1 MDLYKLELKRLL
13 KIKYIRVLI
22 IFSILVTIFLLIKTI
37 SLEKY
42 IYIDDNGIENTAIGL
57 NAISMKKKDW
67 TLYGGEV
74 TPEKIARD
82 LNQYQKVAKEYKII
96 SLNQYHLFLEEY
108 KEDNTHL
115 RDISK
120 SEYYKKIAPIENI
133 VEKLEKIYSFS
144 SSKSNIQNLTE
155 EDALNFYNKSLEYTN
170 SSIKMHEPKN
180 YKKLIKYYDNLSLHI
195 KTPFIYY
202 PLSNFK
208 ILDYLMILIFIL
220 TIVSIIIAI
229 PIFTGKYQKKAND
242 ILYCTKLGSKY
253 FLKTK
258 IISCLILCSLIYL
271 ICITIYF
278 IVINTIYGW
287 DTRKT
292 SIQML
297 FNIDLLTFSSINFG
311 QVQLI
316 AIVFKLLALISTV
329 CFILLISSITKSVY
343 MSGIIFFLVYIIQ
356 ILFPEIFNFSATML
370 FNCILPT
377 GGLLP
382 IDGLIYSDSQY
393 YYSIDEFNLFYN
405 LIYNIN
411 FSHIVPL
418 SFWPLIAF
426 FVMRLFEIP
435 ILIYLTIYFYCR
447 ESINKLYY

>member
-1 MDLYKLELKRLL
+1 
-13 KIKYIRVLI
+13 
-22 IFSILVTIFLLIKTI
+22 
-37 SLEKY
+37 
-42 IYIDDNGIENTAIGL
+42 
-57 NAISMKKKDW
+57 
-67 TLYGGEV
+67 
-74 TPEKIARD
+74 
-82 LNQYQKVAKEYKII
+82 
-96 SLNQYHLFLEEY
+96 
-108 KEDNTHL
+108 
-115 RDISK
+115 
-120 SEYYKKIAPIENI
+120 
-133 VEKLEKIYSFS
+133 
-144 SSKSNIQNLTE
+144 
-155 EDALNFYNKSLEYTN
+155 
-170 SSIKMHEPKN
+170 
-180 YKKLIKYYDNLSLHI
+180 
-195 KTPFIYY
+195 
-202 PLSNFK
+202 
-208 ILDYLMILIFIL
+208 MILIFIL

-229 PIFTGKYQKKAND
+229 PIFTDKYQKKAND

-258 IISCLILCSLIYL
+258 IISCLILCNLIYL

-287 DTRKT
+287 DTCKT